1 MLSNLV
7 IENIAVIER
16 AEIDFERGMGVFTG
30 ETGAGKSIIID
41 SIYAVLGQRTSRDLI
56 RSGSS
61 SAFVSALF
69 TNVSSQVKKQLEEIG
84 IDCDGDEVLI
94 QRKLTIDGKNNCRIN
109 GQVATLSMI
118 KEISPLLVNIY
129 GQHDEQSLLNSAAH
143 KGFIDS
149 FGMLDDSIEKYRQ
162 SYKKLKALRKQI
174 KSLNMDE
181 ESRERRIELLQY
193 QIDELQKADIKVG
206 ERESLTEKARIYANA
221 GKMIAKLNSAYR
233 AIKGEVSATSF
244 LSDATRD
251 IGSISGQTERLQK
264 VDAEL
269 NDLYYR
275 LENCSDE
282 IREIISTLDFNE
294 QDVDNIESR
303 LELLSK
309 LSSKYGATE
318 QDMLDYLANAEKELD
333 SIMNSHQRAQELSE
347 EYEQLRAETE
357 RLAFELSADR
367 EGAGKL
373 LCQKIK
379 NELQFL
385 DMPNVDFY
393 VSNTTGNFTPDGIDN
408 IEFLISTNM
417 GETPK
422 PLSKIASGG
431 ELSRIMLAIKNV
443 LVEHDS
449 VDTLIF
455 DEVDAGVSG
464 RAAQKIGLKLQELAS
479 HRQVLCVTHLSQ
491 IAAFADFHLLIEKQV
506 RDMRTYTTVRP
517 LDFEGRKREIARILG
532 GMNITELMLE
542 NAEEILRSSNK
553 KWRNQ

>member
-16 AEIDFERGMGVFTG
+16 AEIDFDFGLGVFTG

-41 SIYAVLGQRTSRDLI
+41 AIYAVLGQRTSRDLI
-56 RSGSS
+56 RSGSN

-69 TNVSSQVKKQLEEIG
+69 TGVSKKVRAQLDDFG
-84 IDCDGDEVLI
+84 IECENDEVLI
-94 QRKLTIDGKNNCRIN
+94 QRKLTSDGKNVCRVN

-118 KEISPLLVNIY
+118 KELAPSLVNIY
-129 GQHDEQSLLNSAAH
+129 GQHDEQALLNVSAH
-143 KGFIDS
+143 RGFVDS
-149 FGMLDDSIEKYRQ
+149 FGMLDTSIERYRD

-174 KSLNMDE
+174 KALNMDE
-181 ESRERRIELLQY
+181 ESRERRIELLRY
-193 QIDELQKADIKVG
+193 QIDELEKADIKVG
-206 ERESLTEKARIYANA
+206 ERDSLAEKSRIYANA
-221 GKMIAKLNSAYR
+221 EKMLSRLNSAYR
-233 AIKGEVSATSF
+233 AIKGDNSASAL
-244 LSDATRD
+244 LSEAVRD
-251 IGSISGQTERLQK
+251 VGGITLQTEEVQK
-264 VDAEL
+264 VNSEL

-282 IREIISTLDFNE
+282 IRNIISTLDFNE

-303 LELLSK
+303 LELISK
-309 LSSKYGATE
+309 LSAKYGRTE
-318 QDMLDYLANAEKELD
+318 QDMLDYLENARKELEG
-333 SIMNSHQRAQELSE
+333 IENSYQRAQELSQ
-347 EYEQLRAETE
+347 EYETLRAETE
-357 RLAFELSADR
+357 KFAHQLSADR

-373 LCQKIK
+373 MCQKIK

-393 VSNTTGNFTPDGIDN
+393 VSNMTGNFTPDGIDN
-408 IEFLISTNM
+408 IEFLISTNN

-443 LVEHDS
+443 LVAHDS

-464 RAAQKIGLKLQELAS
+464 RAAQKIGLKLQELAQ

-491 IAAFADFHLLIEKQV
+491 IAAFADFHLLIEKSV
-506 RDMRTYTTVRP
+506 REQRTYTTVKP
-517 LDFEGRKREIARILG
+517 LDFEGRKREIARIMG
-532 GMNITELMLE
+532 GMNITELMLR
-542 NAEEILRSSNK
+542 NAEEILRDSNK
-553 KWRNQ
+553 KWRN

>member
-1 MLSNLV
+1 MLSNLI

-16 AEIDFERGMGVFTG
+16 AEIDFDFGLGVFTG

-56 RSGSS
+56 RSGAD

-69 TNVSSQVKKQLEEIG
+69 TGVSDKVKSQLENLGVE
-84 IDCDGDEVLI
+84 CENNEVLI
-94 QRKLTIDGKNNCRIN
+94 QRKLTADGRNVCRVN
-109 GQVATLSMI
+109 GQMATLSIIRELAPM
-118 KEISPLLVNIY
+118 LVNIY
-129 GQHDEQSLLNSAAH
+129 GQHDEQSLLNVSAH
-143 KGFIDS
+143 RGFVDS
-149 FGMLDDSIEKYRQ
+149 FGMLDSSIERYRD
-162 SYKKLKALRKQI
+162 SYKKLKVLRKQI
-174 KSLNMDE
+174 KALNMDE
-181 ESRERRIELLQY
+181 EGRERKIELLKY
-193 QIDELQKADIKVG
+193 QIDELEKADIKVG
-206 ERESLTEKARIYANA
+206 ERDALIEKSRVYANA
-221 GKMIAKLNSAYR
+221 SKMLSKLNSAYR
-233 AIKGEVSATSF
+233 SIKGDNSASAL
-244 LSDATRD
+244 LSEAVCDVGA
-251 IGSISGQTERLQK
+251 IPLQTEEIQK
-264 VDAEL
+264 VNSEL

-282 IREIISTLDFNE
+282 IRNIISTLDINE

-309 LSSKYGATE
+309 LSSKYGQTE
-318 QDMLDYLANAEKELD
+318 QDMLSYLEGAQKELSD
-333 SIMNSHQRAQELSE
+333 IENSYQRAQELSG
-347 EYEQLRAETE
+347 EYEALRAETE
-357 RLAFELSADR
+357 RLAHQLSADR

-373 LCQKIK
+373 MCQKIK

-408 IEFLISTNM
+408 IEFLISTNL

-443 LVEHDS
+443 LVAHDS

-464 RAAQKIGLKLQELAS
+464 RAAQKIGLKLQELAQ

-491 IAAFADFHLLIEKQV
+491 IAAFADFHLLIEKSV
-506 RDMRTYTTVRP
+506 REQRTYTTVKP
-517 LDFEGRKREIARILG
+517 LDFEGRKREIARIMG
-532 GMNITELMLE
+532 GMNITELMLK
-542 NAEEILRSSNK
+542 NAEEILRDSNK
-553 KWRNQ
+553 KWRN

>member
-16 AEIDFERGMGVFTG
+16 AEIDFDFGLGVFTG

-56 RSGSS
+56 RSGSN

-69 TNVSSQVKKQLEEIG
+69 TGVSKKVKAQLENLG
-84 IDCDGDEVLI
+84 IECENDEVLI
-94 QRKLTIDGKNNCRIN
+94 QRKLTADGKNVCRVN

-118 KEISPLLVNIY
+118 KELAPLLVNIY
-129 GQHDEQSLLNSAAH
+129 GQHDEQALLNVAAH
-143 KGFIDS
+143 RGFVDS
-149 FGMLDDSIEKYRQ
+149 FGMLDASIERYRT
-162 SYKKLKALRKQI
+162 SYKQLKALRKQI
-174 KSLNMDE
+174 KALNMDE
-181 ESRERRIELLQY
+181 ESRERRIELLKY
-193 QIDELQKADIKVG
+193 QIDELEKADIKVG
-206 ERESLTEKARIYANA
+206 ERDALIEKSRVYANA
-221 GKMIAKLNSAYR
+221 GKMLSKLNSAYR
-233 AIKGEVSATSF
+233 AIKGDNSASAL
-244 LSDATRD
+244 LSEAVHDVGA
-251 IGSISGQTERLQK
+251 ISLQTEEIQK
-264 VDAEL
+264 VNSEL

-282 IREIISTLDFNE
+282 IRNIISTLDFNE

-309 LSSKYGATE
+309 LSSKYGQTE
-318 QDMLDYLANAEKELD
+318 QDMLDYLEGAQKELSD
-333 SIMNSHQRAQELSE
+333 IENSYQRAQELSD
-347 EYEQLRAETE
+347 EYEALRAETE
-357 RLAFELSADR
+357 KLAHQLSADR
-367 EGAGKL
+367 VGAGKL
-373 LCQKIK
+373 MCQKIK

-408 IEFLISTNM
+408 IEFLISTNL

-443 LVEHDS
+443 LVAHDS

-464 RAAQKIGLKLQELAS
+464 RAAQKIGLKLQELAT

-491 IAAFADFHLLIEKQV
+491 IAAFADFHLLIEKSV
-506 RDMRTYTTVRP
+506 REQRTYTTVKP
-517 LDFEGRKREIARILG
+517 LDFEGRKREIARIMG
-532 GMNITELMLE
+532 GMNITELMLK
-542 NAEEILRSSNK
+542 NAEEILLDSNK
-553 KWRNQ
+553 KWGN

>member
-16 AEIDFERGMGVFTG
+16 AEIDFDFGLGVFTG

-41 SIYAVLGQRTSRDLI
+41 AIYAVLGQRTSRDLI
-56 RSGSS
+56 RSGSN

-69 TNVSSQVKKQLEEIG
+69 TGVSKKVKAQLEDFG
-84 IDCDGDEVLI
+84 IECENDEVLI
-94 QRKLTIDGKNNCRIN
+94 QRKLTADGKNVCRVN

-118 KEISPLLVNIY
+118 KELAPSLVNIY
-129 GQHDEQSLLNSAAH
+129 GQHDEQALLNVAAH
-143 KGFIDS
+143 RGFVDS
-149 FGMLDDSIEKYRQ
+149 FGMLDTSIERYRN
-162 SYKKLKALRKQI
+162 SYKKLKSLRKQI

-181 ESRERRIELLQY
+181 ESRERRIELLKY
-193 QIDELQKADIKVG
+193 QIDELEKADIKVG
-206 ERESLTEKARIYANA
+206 ERDALMEKARVYANA
-221 GKMIAKLNSAYR
+221 GKMLSKLNSAYR
-233 AIKGEVSATSF
+233 AIKGENSASAL
-244 LSDATRD
+244 LSEAVHDVGA
-251 IGSISGQTERLQK
+251 IALQTEEIQK
-264 VDAEL
+264 VNSEL

-282 IREIISTLDFNE
+282 IRNIISTLDFNE

-309 LSSKYGATE
+309 LSAKYGQTE
-318 QDMLDYLANAEKELD
+318 QDMLDYLENARKELEG
-333 SIMNSHQRAQELSE
+333 IENSYQRAQELSQ
-347 EYEQLRAETE
+347 EYETLRAETE
-357 RLAFELSADR
+357 KLAHQLSADR

-373 LCQKIK
+373 MCQKIK

-408 IEFLISTNM
+408 IEFLISTNI

-443 LVEHDS
+443 LVAHDS

-464 RAAQKIGLKLQELAS
+464 RAAQKIGLKLQELAQ

-491 IAAFADFHLLIEKQV
+491 IAAFADFHLLIEKSV
-506 RDMRTYTTVRP
+506 REQRTYTTVKP
-517 LDFEGRKREIARILG
+517 LDFEGRKREIARIMG
-532 GMNITELMLE
+532 GMNITELMLR
-542 NAEEILRSSNK
+542 NAEEILRDSNK
-553 KWRNQ
+553 KWRN

>member
-16 AEIDFERGMGVFTG
+16 AEIDFDFGFGVFTG

-56 RSGSS
+56 RSGSD

-69 TNVSSQVKKQLEEIG
+69 TGVSGKVKEKLEQLGVEFEN
-84 IDCDGDEVLI
+84 DEVLI
-94 QRKLTIDGKNNCRIN
+94 QRKLTVDGKNVCRIN

-118 KEISPLLVNIY
+118 KELAPLLVNIY
-129 GQHDEQSLLNSAAH
+129 GQHDEQTLLNVATH
-143 KGFIDS
+143 RGLVDS
-149 FGMLDDSIEKYRQ
+149 FGMLDDSIERYRD
-162 SYKKLKALRKQI
+162 SYRKLKALRKQI
-174 KSLNMDE
+174 KALNMDE
-181 ESRERRIELLQY
+181 ESRARRIELLSY
-193 QIDELQKADIKVG
+193 QIDELEKADIKLG
-206 ERESLTEKARIYANA
+206 ERDALMEKSRIYANA
-221 GKMIAKLNSAYR
+221 GKMLSKLNSAYR
-233 AIKGEVSATSF
+233 AIKGDNSASAL
-244 LSDATRD
+244 LSEAVHDVGA
-251 IGSISGQTERLQK
+251 IPLQTEDIQK
-264 VDAEL
+264 VNAEL

-282 IREIISTLDFNE
+282 IRNIISTLDFNE
-294 QDVDNIESR
+294 QDVDNIEGR

-309 LSSKYGATE
+309 LSAKYGKTE
-318 QDMLDYLANAEKELD
+318 QDMLDYLESAKKELSD
-333 SIMNSHQRAQELSE
+333 IENSYQKAQELSV
-347 EYEQLRAETE
+347 EYEALRAETE
-357 RLAFELSADR
+357 RLAHQLSADR
-367 EGAGKL
+367 VGSGKL
-373 LCQKIK
+373 MCQRIK

-408 IEFLISTNM
+408 IEFLISTNL

-443 LVEHDS
+443 LVAHDS

-464 RAAQKIGLKLQELAS
+464 RAAQKIGLKLQELAG

-491 IAAFADFHLLIEKQV
+491 IAAFADFHLLIEKSV
-506 RDMRTYTTVRP
+506 RDQRTYTTVKP
-517 LDFEGRKREIARILG
+517 LDFEGRKREIARIMG
-532 GMNITELMLE
+532 GMNITELMLR
-542 NAEEILRSSNK
+542 NAEEILRDSNK
-553 KWRNQ
+553 KWRN

>member
-16 AEIDFERGMGVFTG
+16 AEIDFDFGLGVFTG

-41 SIYAVLGQRTSRDLI
+41 AIYAVLGQRTSRDLI
-56 RSGSS
+56 RSGSNN
-61 SAFVSALF
+61 AFVSALF
-69 TNVSSQVKKQLEEIG
+69 TGISKKVKAQLDDFG
-84 IDCDGDEVLI
+84 IECENDEVLI
-94 QRKLTIDGKNNCRIN
+94 QRKLTADGKNFCRVN

-118 KEISPLLVNIY
+118 KELAPSLVNIY
-129 GQHDEQSLLNSAAH
+129 GQHDEQALLNVTAH
-143 KGFIDS
+143 RGFVDS
-149 FGMLDDSIEKYRQ
+149 FGMLDTSIERYRN

-174 KSLNMDE
+174 KALNMDE
-181 ESRERRIELLQY
+181 DSRERRIELLKY
-193 QIDELQKADIKVG
+193 QIDELEKADIKVG
-206 ERESLTEKARIYANA
+206 ERDALMERSRVYANA
-221 GKMIAKLNSAYR
+221 GKMLSKLNSAYR
-233 AIKGEVSATSF
+233 AIKGDNSASAL
-244 LSDATRD
+244 LSEAVHDVGA
-251 IGSISGQTERLQK
+251 INLQTEEIQK
-264 VDAEL
+264 VNSEL

-282 IREIISTLDFNE
+282 IRNIISTLDFNE

-309 LSSKYGATE
+309 LSAKYGQTE
-318 QDMLDYLANAEKELD
+318 QDMLDYLENARKELEG
-333 SIMNSHQRAQELSE
+333 IENSYQRAQELGA
-347 EYEQLRAETE
+347 EYEALRAETE
-357 RLAFELSADR
+357 KLAHQLSADR

-373 LCQKIK
+373 MCQKIK

-385 DMPNVDFY
+385 DMPSVDFY

-408 IEFLISTNM
+408 IEFLISTNI

-443 LVEHDS
+443 LVAHDS

-464 RAAQKIGLKLQELAS
+464 RAAQKIGLKLQELAQ

-491 IAAFADFHLLIEKQV
+491 IAAFADFHLLIEKSV
-506 RDMRTYTTVRP
+506 REQRTYTTVKP
-517 LDFEGRKREIARILG
+517 LDFEGRKREIARIMG
-532 GMNITELMLE
+532 GMNITELMLR
-542 NAEEILRSSNK
+542 NAEEILRDSNK
-553 KWRNQ
+553 KWRN

>member
-16 AEIDFERGMGVFTG
+16 AEIDFDFGLGVFTG

-56 RSGSS
+56 RSGAD

-69 TNVSSQVKKQLEEIG
+69 TSVSDKVKNQLEKLGLE
-84 IDCDGDEVLI
+84 CENDEVLI
-94 QRKLTIDGKNNCRIN
+94 QRKLTADGKNVCRIN

-118 KEISPLLVNIY
+118 RELAPMLVNIY
-129 GQHDEQSLLNSAAH
+129 GQHDEQALLNVNAH
-143 KGFIDS
+143 RGFVDS
-149 FGMLDDSIEKYRQ
+149 FGMLDSSIGLYRE

-174 KSLNMDE
+174 KALNMDE
-181 ESRERRIELLQY
+181 ESRERKIELLKY

-206 ERESLTEKARIYANA
+206 EQSELMEKARMYANA
-221 GKMIAKLNSAYR
+221 GKMLSKLNSAYR
-233 AIKGEVSATSF
+233 AIKGDNAASQL
-244 LSDATRD
+244 LSEAMRD
-251 IGSISGQTERLQK
+251 VGSISSQTEQIQK
-264 VDAEL
+264 VNSEL
-269 NDLYYR
+269 DDLYYR
-275 LENCSDE
+275 LENCSEE
-282 IREIISTLDFNE
+282 IRNIISALDFSE
-294 QDVDNIESR
+294 QDMDNIEGR
-303 LELLSK
+303 LETISK
-309 LSSKYGATE
+309 LSSKYGKTE
-318 QDMLDYLANAEKELD
+318 QDMLDFLANAEKELED
-333 SIMNSHQRAQELSE
+333 IENSYQRAQELSD
-347 EYEQLRAETE
+347 EYESLRAETE
-357 RLAFELSADR
+357 KLAHRLSADR

-373 LCQKIK
+373 MCQKIK

-408 IEFLISTNM
+408 IEFLISTNL

-443 LVEHDS
+443 LVAHDS

-464 RAAQKIGLKLQELAS
+464 RAAQKIGLKLQELAR

-491 IAAFADFHLLIEKQV
+491 IASFADFHLLIEKQV
-506 RDMRTYTTVRP
+506 REQRTYTTVKT
-517 LDFEGRKREIARILG
+517 LDFEGRKHEIARIMG
-532 GMNITELMLE
+532 GMNITELMLK
-542 NAEEILRSSNK
+542 NAEEILLSSNK
-553 KWRNQ
+553 KWRN

>member
-16 AEIDFERGMGVFTG
+16 AEIDFDFGLGVFTG

-56 RSGSS
+56 RSGSN

-69 TNVSSQVKKQLEEIG
+69 TGVSKKVKAQLENLG
-84 IDCDGDEVLI
+84 IECENDEVLI
-94 QRKLTIDGKNNCRIN
+94 QRKLTADGKNVCRVN

-118 KEISPLLVNIY
+118 KELAPLLVNIY
-129 GQHDEQSLLNSAAH
+129 GQHDEQALLNVAAH
-143 KGFIDS
+143 RGFVDS
-149 FGMLDDSIEKYRQ
+149 FGMLDASIERYRT
-162 SYKKLKALRKQI
+162 SYKQLKALRKQI
-174 KSLNMDE
+174 KALNMDE
-181 ESRERRIELLQY
+181 ESRERRIELLKY
-193 QIDELQKADIKVG
+193 QIDELEKADIKVG
-206 ERESLTEKARIYANA
+206 ERDALIEKSRVYANA
-221 GKMIAKLNSAYR
+221 GKMLSKLNSAYR
-233 AIKGEVSATSF
+233 AIKGDNSASAL
-244 LSDATRD
+244 LSEAVHDVGA
-251 IGSISGQTERLQK
+251 IPLQTEEIQK
-264 VDAEL
+264 VNSEL

-282 IREIISTLDFNE
+282 IRNIISTLDFNE

-309 LSSKYGATE
+309 LSSKYGQTE
-318 QDMLDYLANAEKELD
+318 QDMLDYLEGAQKELSD
-333 SIMNSHQRAQELSE
+333 IENSYQRAQELSD
-347 EYEQLRAETE
+347 EYEALRAETE
-357 RLAFELSADR
+357 KLAHQLSADR
-367 EGAGKL
+367 VGAGKL
-373 LCQKIK
+373 MCQKIK

-408 IEFLISTNM
+408 IEFLISTNL

-443 LVEHDS
+443 LVAHDS

-464 RAAQKIGLKLQELAS
+464 RAAQKIGLKLQELAT

-491 IAAFADFHLLIEKQV
+491 IAAFADFHLLIEKSV
-506 RDMRTYTTVRP
+506 REQRTYTTVKP
-517 LDFEGRKREIARILG
+517 LDFEGRKREIARIMG
-532 GMNITELMLE
+532 GMNITELMLK
-542 NAEEILRSSNK
+542 NAEEILLDSNK
-553 KWRNQ
+553 KWRN

>member
-16 AEIDFERGMGVFTG
+16 AEIDFDFGLGVFTG

-56 RSGSS
+56 RSGSN

-69 TNVSSQVKKQLEEIG
+69 TGVSKKVRTQLDEFG
-84 IDCDGDEVLI
+84 IECDNNEVLI
-94 QRKLTIDGKNNCRIN
+94 QRKLTADGKNVCRVN

-118 KEISPLLVNIY
+118 KELAPLLVNIY
-129 GQHDEQSLLNSAAH
+129 GQHDEQALLNVAAH
-143 KGFIDS
+143 RGFVDS
-149 FGMLDDSIEKYRQ
+149 FGMLDASIERYRS
-162 SYKKLKALRKQI
+162 SYKQLKALRKQI
-174 KSLNMDE
+174 KALNMDE
-181 ESRERRIELLQY
+181 ESRERRIELLKY
-193 QIDELQKADIKVG
+193 QIDELEKADIKVG
-206 ERESLTEKARIYANA
+206 ERDVLIEKSRVYANA
-221 GKMIAKLNSAYR
+221 SKMLSKLNSAYR
-233 AIKGEVSATSF
+233 SIKGDNSASAL
-244 LSDATRD
+244 LSEAVRD
-251 IGSISGQTERLQK
+251 VGAIPLQTEEIQK
-264 VDAEL
+264 VNSEL

-282 IREIISTLDFNE
+282 IRNIISTLDFNE

-309 LSSKYGATE
+309 LSSKYGKTE
-318 QDMLDYLANAEKELD
+318 QDMLSYLEGAQKELSD
-333 SIMNSHQRAQELSE
+333 IENSYQRAQELSE
-347 EYEQLRAETE
+347 EYEALRAETE
-357 RLAFELSADR
+357 RLAHQLSADR
-367 EGAGKL
+367 VGAGKL
-373 LCQKIK
+373 MCQKIK

-408 IEFLISTNM
+408 IEFLISTNL

-443 LVEHDS
+443 LVAHDS

-464 RAAQKIGLKLQELAS
+464 RAAQKIGLKLQELAT

-491 IAAFADFHLLIEKQV
+491 IAAFADFHLLIEKSV
-506 RDMRTYTTVRP
+506 REQRTYTTVKP
-517 LDFEGRKREIARILG
+517 LDFEGRKREIARIMG
-532 GMNITELMLE
+532 GMNITELMLK
-542 NAEEILRSSNK
+542 NAEEILRDSNK
-553 KWRNQ
+553 KWRN

>member
-16 AEIDFERGMGVFTG
+16 AEIDFDFGLGVFTG

-56 RSGSS
+56 RSGSN

-69 TNVSSQVKKQLEEIG
+69 TGVSKKVKSQLEDLG
-84 IDCDGDEVLI
+84 IECENDEVLI
-94 QRKLTIDGKNNCRIN
+94 QRKLTADGKNVCRVN

-118 KEISPLLVNIY
+118 KELAPLLVNIY
-129 GQHDEQSLLNSAAH
+129 GQHDEQALLNVAAH
-143 KGFIDS
+143 RGFVDS
-149 FGMLDDSIEKYRQ
+149 FGMLDSSIERYRN

-174 KSLNMDE
+174 KALNMDE
-181 ESRERRIELLQY
+181 ESRERRIELLKY
-193 QIDELQKADIKVG
+193 QIDELEKADIKIG
-206 ERESLTEKARIYANA
+206 ERDALMEKSRVYANA
-221 GKMIAKLNSAYR
+221 GKMLSKLNSAYR
-233 AIKGEVSATSF
+233 AIKGDNSASVL
-244 LSDATRD
+244 LSEAVHDVGAITL
-251 IGSISGQTERLQK
+251 QTEEIQK
-264 VDAEL
+264 VNSEL

-282 IREIISTLDFNE
+282 IRNIISTLDFND
-294 QDVDNIESR
+294 QYVHNIESR

-309 LSSKYGATE
+309 LSAKYGQTE
-318 QDMLDYLANAEKELD
+318 QDMLDYLDNARKELEG
-333 SIMNSHQRAQELSE
+333 IENSYQRAQELSA
-347 EYEQLRAETE
+347 EYETLRAETE
-357 RLAFELSADR
+357 KLAHQLSADR

-373 LCQKIK
+373 MCRKIK
-379 NELQFL
+379 DELQFL

-408 IEFLISTNM
+408 IEFLISTNI

-443 LVEHDS
+443 LVAHDS

-464 RAAQKIGLKLQELAS
+464 RAAQKIGLKLQELAG

-491 IAAFADFHLLIEKQV
+491 IAAFADFHLLIEKSV
-506 RDMRTYTTVRP
+506 REQRTYTTVKP
-517 LDFEGRKREIARILG
+517 LDFEGRKREIARIMG
-532 GMNITELMLE
+532 GMNITELMLK

-553 KWRNQ
+553 KWRN

>member
-16 AEIDFERGMGVFTG
+16 AEIDFDFGLGVFTG

-56 RSGSS
+56 RSGSN

-69 TNVSSQVKKQLEEIG
+69 TGVSKKVKAELENLG
-84 IDCDGDEVLI
+84 IECENDEVLI
-94 QRKLTIDGKNNCRIN
+94 QRKLTADGKNVCRVN

-118 KEISPLLVNIY
+118 KELAPLLVNIY
-129 GQHDEQSLLNSAAH
+129 GQHDEQALLNVAAH
-143 KGFIDS
+143 RGFVDS
-149 FGMLDDSIEKYRQ
+149 FGMLDASIERYRA
-162 SYKKLKALRKQI
+162 SYKQLKALRKQI
-174 KSLNMDE
+174 KALNMDE
-181 ESRERRIELLQY
+181 ESRERRIELLKY
-193 QIDELQKADIKVG
+193 QIDELEKADIKVG
-206 ERESLTEKARIYANA
+206 EHDALIEKSRVYANA
-221 GKMIAKLNSAYR
+221 GKMLSKLNSAYR
-233 AIKGEVSATSF
+233 AIKGENSASAL
-244 LSDATRD
+244 LSEAVHDVGA
-251 IGSISGQTERLQK
+251 IPLQTEEIQK
-264 VDAEL
+264 VNSEL

-282 IREIISTLDFNE
+282 IRNIISTLDFNE

-309 LSSKYGATE
+309 LSSKYGQTE
-318 QDMLDYLANAEKELD
+318 QDMLDYLESAQKELSD
-333 SIMNSHQRAQELSE
+333 IENSYQRAQELSE
-347 EYEQLRAETE
+347 EYEALRAETE
-357 RLAFELSADR
+357 KLAHQLSADR
-367 EGAGKL
+367 VGAGKL
-373 LCQKIK
+373 MCQKIK

-393 VSNTTGNFTPDGIDN
+393 VSNATGNFTPDGIDN
-408 IEFLISTNM
+408 IEFLISTNL

-443 LVEHDS
+443 LVAHDS

-464 RAAQKIGLKLQELAS
+464 RAAQKIGLKLQELAT

-491 IAAFADFHLLIEKQV
+491 IAAFADFHLLIEKSV
-506 RDMRTYTTVRP
+506 REQRTYTTVKP
-517 LDFEGRKREIARILG
+517 LDFEGRKREIARIMG
-532 GMNITELMLE
+532 GMNITELMLK
-542 NAEEILRSSNK
+542 NAEEILRDSNK
-553 KWRNQ
+553 KWRN

>member
-16 AEIDFERGMGVFTG
+16 AEIDFDFGLGVFTG

-41 SIYAVLGQRTSRDLI
+41 AIYAVLGQRTSRDLI
-56 RSGSS
+56 RSGSN

-69 TNVSSQVKKQLEEIG
+69 TGVSKKVKAQLNDFG
-84 IDCDGDEVLI
+84 IECENDEVLI
-94 QRKLTIDGKNNCRIN
+94 QRKLTADGKNVCRVN

-118 KEISPLLVNIY
+118 KELSPSLVNIY
-129 GQHDEQSLLNSAAH
+129 GQHDEQALLNVAAH
-143 KGFIDS
+143 RAFVDG
-149 FGMLDDSIEKYRQ
+149 FGMLDASIERYRN

-174 KSLNMDE
+174 KALNMDE
-181 ESRERRIELLQY
+181 ESRERRIELLKY
-193 QIDELQKADIKVG
+193 QIDELEKADIKVG
-206 ERESLTEKARIYANA
+206 EREALSQKARVYANA
-221 GKMIAKLNSAYR
+221 GKMLSKLNSAYR
-233 AIKGEVSATSF
+233 TIKGDNSASSL
-244 LSDATRD
+244 LSQAVHDVGAITL
-251 IGSISGQTERLQK
+251 QTKEIQK
-264 VDAEL
+264 LNSEL

-275 LENCSDE
+275 LENCGDE
-282 IREIISTLDFNE
+282 IRNIVSTLDFNE
-294 QDVDNIESR
+294 QDVDNIEGR

-309 LSSKYGATE
+309 LSAKYGREE
-318 QDMLDYLANAEKELD
+318 QDMLDYLENARKELEG
-333 SIMNSHQRAQELSE
+333 IENSYQRAQELSV
-347 EYEQLRAETE
+347 EYETLRAETE
-357 RLAFELSADR
+357 RFAHQLSADR

-373 LCQKIK
+373 MCRKIK
-379 NELQFL
+379 SELEFL

-408 IEFLISTNM
+408 IEFLISTNL

-443 LVEHDS
+443 LVAHDS

-464 RAAQKIGLKLQELAS
+464 RAAQKIGLKLQELAK

-491 IAAFADFHLLIEKQV
+491 IAAFADFHLLIEKSV
-506 RDMRTYTTVRP
+506 REQRTYTTVKS
-517 LDFEGRKREIARILG
+517 LDFEGRKREIARIMG
-532 GMNITELMLE
+532 GMNITELMLK
-542 NAEEILRSSNK
+542 NAEEILRGSNK
-553 KWRNQ
+553 KWRN